1 MKTSILSAGFALLVA
16 VPLAYGDST
25 RDQTYDPCFNVNIQN
40 DAVNRSSVRQNCDH
54 NINRTVQAGEQN
66 WAQTLQ
72 TGQVN
77 DNKVR
82 QYQYDRS
89 KYLDR
94 LRGKQ

>member
-1 MKTSILSAGFALLVA
+1 MKTSILSVGFALLVA
-16 VPLAYGDST
+16 VPFAYGDST

-40 DAVNRSSVRQNCDH
+40 DRVNRSSIRQNCDH

-66 WAQTLQ
+66 WAQTMQ

-77 DNKVR
+77 NNKVR

-89 KYLDR
+89 KYFGRKRD
-94 LRGKQ
+94 K